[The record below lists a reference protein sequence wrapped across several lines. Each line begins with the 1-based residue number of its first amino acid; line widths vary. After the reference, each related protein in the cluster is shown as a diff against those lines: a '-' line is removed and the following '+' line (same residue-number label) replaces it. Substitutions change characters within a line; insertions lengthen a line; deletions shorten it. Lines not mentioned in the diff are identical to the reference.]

1 MLATVD
7 CIHYFF
13 YLTIMATLDKETSNK
28 VNFMT
33 FIITK
38 FARAYKMN
46 SQQAYLYLKKY
57 GGMNF
62 LDRHWWALHTDNTVW
77 AIRDLYEVCYENGGK
92 R

>member
-1 MLATVD
+1 MTAQ
-7 CIHYFF
+7 IK
-13 YLTIMATLDKETSNK
+13 IDKETSNK

-57 GGMNF
+57 GGMSF
-62 LDRHWWALHTDNTVW
+62 LNEHWWALHTDNPVW
-77 AIRDLYEVCYENGGK
+77 AIRDLYEVCYENGGEK
-92 R
+92 

>member
-1 MLATVD
+1 MTAQ
-7 CIHYFF
+7 
-13 YLTIMATLDKETSNK
+13 TIDKETSNK

-57 GGMNF
+57 GGMDY
-62 LDRHWWALHTDNTVW
+62 LDEFWWTLHTEDPFW
-77 AIRDLYEVCYENGGK
+77 SIRALYEACYRNGGLK
-92 R
+92 

>member
-1 MLATVD
+1 MSAQA
-7 CIHYFF
+7 I
-13 YLTIMATLDKETSNK
+13 DKETSDK

-57 GGMNF
+57 GGLAF
-62 LDRHWWALHTDNTVW
+62 LNEFWWTLHVEDPYWSIKALY
-77 AIRDLYEVCYENGGK
+77 RECYANGGI

>member
-1 MLATVD
+1 MT
-7 CIHYFF
+7 
-13 YLTIMATLDKETSNK
+13 TIDKETSNK

-46 SQQAYLYLKKY
+46 SQQAYLYLKKH
-57 GGMNF
+57 GGIAF
-62 LDRHWWALHTDNTVW
+62 LDEHWWALHTEDPYW
-77 AIRDLYEVCYENGGK
+77 SIKALYHECYANGGM

>member
-1 MLATVD
+1 MKMID
-7 CIHYFF
+7 N
-13 YLTIMATLDKETSNK
+13 ETSNK
-28 VNFMT
+28 VHFMT

-57 GGMNF
+57 GGIGF
-62 LDRHWWALHTDNTVW
+62 LDQFWWTLHVEDPYWSIKAL
-77 AIRDLYEVCYENGGK
+77 YQECYRNGGL

>member
-1 MLATVD
+1 MHSNKKTQMTAQ
-7 CIHYFF
+7 
-13 YLTIMATLDKETSNK
+13 TIDKETSNK

-46 SQQAYLYLKKY
+46 SQQAYLYLKRY
-57 GGMNF
+57 GGIDF
-62 LDRHWWALHTDNTVW
+62 LDKFWWTLHVEDPYWSIKALY
-77 AIRDLYEVCYENGGK
+77 RECYTNGGV